1 MKPVEALLSVIA
13 RKKPRRVFTAR
24 VGNKRITAVEQ
35 EFILGPSD
43 GHGHGKDR
51 VQLQYAGG
59 GPHLLGSG
67 RWHFIPVKFASEH
80 FHVPVR
86 TLQQL
91 CHDGKLVCRRLGEGE
106 NSPWLVAEE
115 SVRAYCA
122 ALLTK

>member
-1 MKPVEALLSVIA
+1 MKPVEALLNVIA

-43 GHGHGKDR
+43 GHGKDR

-59 GPHLLGSG
+59 GPRLLVSG
-67 RWHFIPVKFASEH
+67 GWHFIPIKFASER

-91 CHDGKLVCRRLGEGE
+91 CHDGKLVCRRLGDGE
-106 NSPWLVAEE
+106 NNPWLVAEE

-122 ALLTK
+122 ALRTK